1 MSLATAIE
9 SNEELGL
16 SEIVQKYSH
25 FPRFV
30 AIKIDVQR
38 RGLHYTDNALSHV
51 DEKLHQLRGHYIF
64 GARDNTLSPVPE
76 SLILRDGTT
85 ILADPTPVNQNPYFV
100 DHDGKSFFLRDKA
113 EFIENVDLWPQPAY
127 YGKTTSS
134 GTQMK
139 FVITARPQRLNIF
152 QSSFCHFWANGKGC
166 KFCDIVTHT
175 QHQKKEWGIPTRLT
189 AQDVEE
195 TLREAIKEP
204 GRFSGICLTAGSDI
218 AGDDIFDREVDFYV
232 EILQAVGR
240 VLKSRYF
247 PSQLIGS
254 AFNEKQLERLR
265 RETGLSSYT
274 SDLEVLNEHLFNWIC
289 PGKAEKIG
297 YQEWKARLVRAV
309 DIFGRGNVG
318 SGLVGGIELATP
330 EGFKSEDDALRST
343 LDEAEDLASKGVTV
357 VYIVWVPRPGSRFKD
372 QKNASLEY
380 YVRLAQGLHD
390 LRVKYKLNVDF
401 DDYRRCGNHSDSDL
415 SRLL

>member
-1 MSLATAIE
+1 M
-9 SNEELGL
+9 N
-16 SEIVQKYSH
+16 
-25 FPRFV
+25 
-30 AIKIDVQR
+30 
-38 RGLHYTDNALSHV
+38 YTENALAHV

-85 ILADPTPVNQNPYFV
+85 ILADPTPANLNPYFV
-100 DHDGKSFFLRDKA
+100 DHDGEAFFLRDKT
-113 EFIENVDLWPQPAY
+113 EFIEKVDLWPQPAY
-127 YGKTTSS
+127 YGKTTSA

-166 KFCDIVTHT
+166 QFCDIVSHT

-189 AQDVEE
+189 PQDVEE

-218 AGDDIFDREVDFYV
+218 EGHEIFDREVDFYV

-240 VLKSRYF
+240 VLKGRQF

-254 AFNEKQLERLR
+254 AFNENQLARLHS
-265 RETGLSSYT
+265 ETGLGSYT
-274 SDLEVLNEHLFNWIC
+274 SDLEVLNERLFNWIC

-297 YQEWKARLVRAV
+297 YQGWKARLVRAV
-309 DIFGRGNVG
+309 DIFGRGRVNT
-318 SGLVGGIELATP
+318 GLVGGIELAQP
-330 EGFKSEDDALRST
+330 NGFKNEDEALKST
-343 LDEAEDLASKGVTV
+343 LDEAEDLASKGVTTV
-357 VYIVWVPRPGSRFKD
+357 FIVWVPRPGSRFKD

-380 YVRLAQGLHD
+380 YIKLAQGLHD
-390 LRVKYKLNVDF
+390 LRVKYKLSIDF